1 VAYMDP
7 GNWATSL
14 AGGSKFG
21 YALLFIALLSN
32 IMAIILQALCA
43 RLGVAS
49 GRDLAQACRD
59 AFPRWVS
66 YPLWAL
72 AELAIC
78 ATDLAEVIG
87 TAIGLNLL
95 FGIPL
100 EIGVILTAL
109 DVFLILW
116 MQKLGFRW
124 IEAFIVTL
132 LGVIA
137 VCFAIQI
144 AMADP
149 DWGAVIRGFAPTT
162 SVVTNPDMLYLSLGI
177 LGATGMP
184 HNLSLPSGVVQTRRF
199 GASIEE
205 KREAVKLASI
215 DSTVALMFAL
225 TINAS
230 ILILDAANFTKVGKT
245 DVAELD
251 QAHSLLAPLL
261 GSAIAPTLFGIAL
274 LCCGLNST
282 VTATLSGQIVMEGF
296 LDIRLPGWAR
306 RLITRAIAIVP
317 AAIVT
322 IWFGEK
328 GSGQLLILSQVILSL
343 QLPFAIVPLVMFT
356 ADRKKMGDL
365 AAPRWVTALAMITAA
380 TIIALNIKLLFDFAV
395 GSGCSALR
403 FRVVPACRHQ
413 AFLWQE
419 AALVI
424 HLAGTGDP
432 IAEIDVRQA
441 HAVGPLEWIED
452 HESAERA
459 VGLIRIE
466 KRIDHRQAVAEHIGE
481 SDREHL
487 SRAAPGEAGI
497 RTAPAVFDQTGVDV
511 AVFDHHR
518 VIEDRH
524 VGHATVAM
532 ARIEIGAK
540 DRILLGRGRG
550 CAHVADNVG
559 IAFGDAAHV
568 TRGREVGGHD
578 AHGDAG
584 AAPLAGWAIGDRLAA
599 AEAPLGQQIVELARA
614 APHKGREH

>member
-1 VAYMDP
+1 MLSPVKPVHVQAAADLGEDQHLYGWRREQTTPSLAEVFGSIRTRPTGPMWRKLLAFLGPGYLVAVGYMDP

-124 IEAFIVTL
+124 IEAFIVTM

-137 VCFAIQI
+137 VCFGIQI

-149 DWGAVIRGFAPTT
+149 VWGEVIRGFAPT
-162 SVVTNPDMLYLSLGI
+162 VEIVKNPEMLYLALGI
-177 LGATGMP
+177 IGATVMP
-184 HNLSLPSGVVQTRRF
+184 HNLYLHSGVVQTRAYGR
-199 GASIEE
+199 SVPER
-205 KREAVKLASI
+205 REAIKLATI
-215 DSTVALMFAL
+215 DSTIALMFAL

-230 ILILDAANFTKVGKT
+230 ILILAAATFNKT
-245 DVAELD
+245 GQTNVTELE
-251 QAHSLLAPLL
+251 QVHSFLSPLL
-261 GSAIAPTLFGIAL
+261 GSAFAPTLFAIAL
-274 LCCGLNST
+274 LACGLNST

-296 LDIRLPGWAR
+296 LDIRLPPYLR
-306 RLITRAIAIVP
+306 RLVTRAIAIVP

-322 IWFGEK
+322 IWY
-328 GSGQLLILSQVILSL
+328 GSEGTAQLLILSQVILSL

-356 ADRKKMGDL
+356 SDRGKMGAL
-365 AAPRWVTALAMITAA
+365 IAPRWLTALAAVTALIV
-380 TIIALNIKLLFDFAV
+380 ISLNVKLLWDFV
-395 GSGCSALR
+395 S
-403 FRVVPACRHQ
+403 
-413 AFLWQE
+413 
-419 AALVI
+419 AAL
-424 HLAGTGDP
+424 
-432 IAEIDVRQA
+432 
-441 HAVGPLEWIED
+441 
-452 HESAERA
+452 
-459 VGLIRIE
+459 
-466 KRIDHRQAVAEHIGE
+466 
-481 SDREHL
+481 
-487 SRAAPGEAGI
+487 
-497 RTAPAVFDQTGVDV
+497 
-511 AVFDHHR
+511 
-518 VIEDRH
+518 
-524 VGHATVAM
+524 
-532 ARIEIGAK
+532 
-540 DRILLGRGRG
+540 
-550 CAHVADNVG
+550 
-559 IAFGDAAHV
+559 
-568 TRGREVGGHD
+568 
-578 AHGDAG
+578 
-584 AAPLAGWAIGDRLAA
+584 
-599 AEAPLGQQIVELARA
+599 
-614 APHKGREH
+614 

>member
-1 VAYMDP
+1 VGVSLSEVFGSVAVRPTGSFWRRIGAFLGPGYLVAVGYMDP

-21 YALLFIALLSN
+21 YALLTIALLSN
-32 IMAIILQALCA
+32 IMAIVLQALCA
-43 RLGVAS
+43 RLGIGA

-59 AFPRWVS
+59 AYPRALS
-66 YPLWAL
+66 YPLWVL
-72 AELAIC
+72 AEIAIC

-116 MQKLGFRW
+116 MQNLGFRW

-177 LGATGMP
+177 LGATVMP
-184 HNLSLPSGVVQTRRF
+184 HNLYLHSGVVQTRRF
-199 GASIEE
+199 GSSVEE
-205 KREAVKLASI
+205 KREAVKLATI

-230 ILILDAANFTKVGKT
+230 ILILAAATFNKVGKT

-251 QAHSLLAPLL
+251 QAHSFLAPLL

-306 RLITRAIAIVP
+306 RLITRSIAIVP

-322 IWFGEK
+322 IWYGEK
-328 GSGQLLILSQVILSL
+328 GSAQLLILSQVILSL
-343 QLPFAIVPLVMFT
+343 QLPFAVVPLVMFT
-356 ADRKKMGDL
+356 AERAKMGEL
-365 AAPRWVTALAMITAA
+365 IAPRWLTAIAAVIAA
-380 TIIALNIKLLFDFAV
+380 TIIALNIKLL
-395 GSGCSALR
+395 
-403 FRVVPACRHQ
+403 
-413 AFLWQE
+413 
-419 AALVI
+419 
-424 HLAGTGDP
+424 
-432 IAEIDVRQA
+432 
-441 HAVGPLEWIED
+441 
-452 HESAERA
+452 
-459 VGLIRIE
+459 
-466 KRIDHRQAVAEHIGE
+466 
-481 SDREHL
+481 SD
-487 SRAAPGEAGI
+487 
-497 RTAPAVFDQTGVDV
+497 Q
-511 AVFDHHR
+511 
-518 VIEDRH
+518 
-524 VGHATVAM
+524 
-532 ARIEIGAK
+532 
-540 DRILLGRGRG
+540 ILG
-550 CAHVADNVG
+550 
-559 IAFGDAAHV
+559 
-568 TRGREVGGHD
+568 
-578 AHGDAG
+578 
-584 AAPLAGWAIGDRLAA
+584 
-599 AEAPLGQQIVELARA
+599 
-614 APHKGREH
+614 